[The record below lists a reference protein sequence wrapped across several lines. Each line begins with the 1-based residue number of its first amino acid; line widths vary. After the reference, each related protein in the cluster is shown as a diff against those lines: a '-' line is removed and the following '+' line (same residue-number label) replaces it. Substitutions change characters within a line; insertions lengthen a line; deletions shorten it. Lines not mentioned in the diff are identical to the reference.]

1 MQILRILQ
9 IVILGILFFLTMVQ
23 IYFQIFSP
31 RRRKNGWR
39 RTLIYCGLMFVIFLI
54 PSLAAAP
61 VSPDSVTIS
70 KSAAPVSPDSVTIS
84 KSAAHVP
91 DWLVYYNQTDER
103 WANELYG
110 EVDYMEEAGC
120 GPTVLAM
127 AVSSLTD
134 TQVSPKEMAD
144 WAAENGYCAP
154 GSGSYHT
161 LIADGL
167 KHFGLECATTNN
179 GAEVQ
184 KALKAGYPV
193 IALMGEGHFTGGGH
207 FLLLCNIDARG
218 EVFVADPKS
227 VENTEKLWPLDTILA
242 EAKTSPTTNGAYW
255 IIRQQV

>member
-1 MQILRILQ
+1 MQILRIFYIAIQ
-9 IVILGILFFLTMVQ
+9 GILFFLTMVQ
-23 IYFQIFSP
+23 IYFQVFSP

-54 PSLAAAP
+54 PSLAPAP
-61 VSPDSVTIS
+61 VQPDSRTI
-70 KSAAPVSPDSVTIS
+70 VSSETV
-84 KSAAHVP
+84 HVP
-91 DWLVYYNQTDER
+91 DWLVYYNQMDER
-103 WANELYG
+103 WAKELYG

-134 TQVSPKEMAD
+134 TQVNPKEAAD
-144 WAAENGYCAP
+144 WAAENGYCAV
-154 GSGSYHT
+154 GAGSYHT

-167 KHFGLECATTNN
+167 AHYGLECTTTND

-184 KALKAGYPV
+184 KALQAGYPV
-193 IALMGEGHFTGGGH
+193 IALMGEGHFTGSGH
-207 FLLLCNIDARG
+207 FILLCNIDARNQI
-218 EVFVADPKS
+218 FVADPKS
-227 VENTEKLWPLDTILA
+227 VENTETLWDLEVILA

>member
-9 IVILGILFFLTMVQ
+9 IAILGILFFLTMVQ

-54 PSLAAAP
+54 PSLAPAP
-61 VSPDSVTIS
+61 VQS
-70 KSAAPVSPDSVTIS
+70 DSVTIS

-103 WANELYG
+103 WAHELYG
-110 EVDYMEEAGC
+110 EVDYIEEAGC

-167 KHFGLECATTNN
+167 KHFGLECATTND

-184 KALKAGYPV
+184 KVLQAGYPV

-207 FLLLCNIDARG
+207 FILLCNIDARN

-227 VENTEKLWPLDTILA
+227 VENTENSEESEEK
-242 EAKTSPTTNGAYW
+242 
-255 IIRQQV
+255 

>member
-9 IVILGILFFLTMVQ
+9 IAILGILFFLTMVQ

-54 PSLAAAP
+54 PSLAPAP
-61 VSPDSVTIS
+61 VQS
-70 KSAAPVSPDSVTIS
+70 DSVTIS

-110 EVDYMEEAGC
+110 EVDYIEEAGC

-134 TQVSPKEMAD
+134 TQINPKEMAD

-167 KHFGLECATTNN
+167 KNFGLE
-179 GAEVQ
+179 
-184 KALKAGYPV
+184 
-193 IALMGEGHFTGGGH
+193 
-207 FLLLCNIDARG
+207 
-218 EVFVADPKS
+218 
-227 VENTEKLWPLDTILA
+227 
-242 EAKTSPTTNGAYW
+242 
-255 IIRQQV
+255 

>member
-9 IVILGILFFLTMVQ
+9 IAILGILFFLTMVQ

-54 PSLAAAP
+54 PSLAPAP
-61 VSPDSVTIS
+61 VQS
-70 KSAAPVSPDSVTIS
+70 DSVTIS

-103 WANELYG
+103 WAHELYG
-110 EVDYMEEAGC
+110 EVDYIEEAGC

-167 KHFGLECATTNN
+167 KHFGLECATTND

-184 KALKAGYPV
+184 KALQAGYPV

-207 FLLLCNIDARG
+207 FILLCNIDARN

-242 EAKTSPTTNGAYW
+242 EAKISPTTNGAYW